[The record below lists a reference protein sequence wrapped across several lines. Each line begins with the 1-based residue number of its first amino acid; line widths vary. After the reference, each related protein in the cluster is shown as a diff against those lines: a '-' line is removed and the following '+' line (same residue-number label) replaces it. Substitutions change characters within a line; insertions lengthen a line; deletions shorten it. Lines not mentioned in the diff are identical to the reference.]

1 MQLLVIRGR
10 VVAMIR
16 VSMALAA
23 LAWFAPLAAYAA
35 PSPVTLPDWVSVPVE
50 EAGDYPRPPK
60 GSVEPPSGTAVVKC
74 HRHANGD
81 LDHCNVVSETPKGLG
96 FGGAAAVTATL
107 SRALSP
113 PAVAVSPDGDVT
125 ITAIFNGPAAAAMAR
140 ESRPNGTA
148 SNPDWKRKPSGADLM
163 GLYPVDALRSGREGK
178 ATVVCYVSA
187 EGLLDRCRI
196 VSESPDGQ
204 GFGPAALLATRY
216 FTMQPKI
223 VDGQPVAGAVVVIPI
238 TFAGA
243 TNGGGF
249 YPAVDKVLSTSL
261 WAETPTLAMM
271 DAAFPRAAGNV
282 KVGHVVLRCGV
293 MRDGRLTGCEE
304 SVENP
309 LGHGFATAAK
319 AMAKAFR
326 LNVDDYPD
334 IHVWEAKVDL
344 PVTFY
349 APGYAQSDPIT
360 DPLWTR
366 MIDPTTVQRLFPAK
380 AAEVGVKSGKGV
392 VDCVVDHGGQ
402 LTGCHAV
409 SDTPPDLGFGD
420 AAVSVASVMAINPW
434 TPQGRP
440 VDGAH
445 IRLPLVLNLSPA
457 DTAPAAAAKP

>member
-1 MQLLVIRGR
+1 MV
-10 VVAMIR
+10 R
-16 VSMALAA
+16 VSAAFAA
-23 LAWFAPLAAYAA
+23 LAWLAPLVAHAA
-35 PSPVTLPDWVSVPVE
+35 PSPVTFPDWVSVPGE
-50 EAGDYPRPPK
+50 EALDYPQAPK
-60 GSVEPPSGTAVVKC
+60 GSAEPPSGTAVVKC
-74 HRHANGD
+74 HRHENGD

-96 FGGAAAVTATL
+96 FGWNAAVAATL
-107 SRALSP
+107 SRAPSP
-113 PAVAVSPDGDVT
+113 PESAVSPDGDVT
-125 ITAIFNGPAAAAMAR
+125 ITISFNGPAAATAAR
-140 ESRPNGTA
+140 APRPKGTVVT
-148 SNPDWKRKPSGADLM
+148 NPDWKRKPSGNDLM

-178 ATVVCYVSA
+178 ATVACYVSA

-243 TNGGGF
+243 VNGGGF
-249 YPAVDKVLSTSL
+249 YPAVDKVLSASL

-271 DAAFPRAAGNV
+271 DAAFPKAAANV
-282 KVGHVVLRCGV
+282 KIGHVVLRCGV
-293 MRDGRLTGCEE
+293 ARDGRLKDCQE

-360 DPLWTR
+360 DPFWTR
-366 MIDPTTVQRLFPAK
+366 MIDPTAAQRLFPGK
-380 AAEVGVKSGKGV
+380 AADAGVKSGRGV
-392 VDCVVDHGGQ
+392 VDCVVDHAGQ
-402 LTGCHAV
+402 LTACQAV
-409 SDTPPDLGFGD
+409 GESPAALGFGD

-445 IRLPLVLNLSPA
+445 IRLPLVLKLSPTDA
-457 DTAPAAAAKP
+457 APATAAKP